1 MRYRVICPVVQLPVG
16 SSYIFFESN
25 QSVIREVQVLSGSI
39 LNDVLLADSHL
50 PNAEGANRNA

>member
-1 MRYRVICPVVQLPVG
+1 MQLPVG